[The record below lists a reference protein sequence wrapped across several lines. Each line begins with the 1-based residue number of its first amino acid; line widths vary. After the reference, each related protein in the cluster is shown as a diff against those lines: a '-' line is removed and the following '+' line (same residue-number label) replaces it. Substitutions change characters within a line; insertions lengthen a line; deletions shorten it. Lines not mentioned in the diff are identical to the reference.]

1 MSNINVSA
9 GGAIPE
15 MSPNDTDSTMHLRAM
30 LQVDGFDDP
39 RSILGLYYQATV
51 TEKDIIVAF
60 RKLALVLHPDKCQDA
75 GQSELHVRLFQKLE
89 TAKETLLNSDELLEL
104 APEPLAIHEG
114 PETLRI
120 RIFDA
125 REKLK
130 DARAEAVIY
139 NRLSPKLQR
148 GWIRAKLVREFKAAG
163 AHAHELR
170 KEGKQSDAHT
180 ILTAA
185 KEKLEGFNRV
195 DENGERVFD
204 DPTARDHNWNK
215 DLVKGRT
222 STATGVSFEL
232 KKRQEQL
239 FVARE
244 FDEMYKIAPRHL
256 DQTEEEMWERWLD
269 QDFEGW
275 TRKVTDG
282 NGQSWFL
289 NKADLEAEMLEIA
302 QRVADIRW
310 IESSDGW
317 ERWLYLEDDE
327 DDDEEW

>member
-1 MSNINVSA
+1 MSTINISA
-9 GGAIPE
+9 GGTLPK
-15 MSPNDTDSTMHLRAM
+15 MLPNDTNSAVHLRAK

-39 RSILGLYYQATV
+39 LSILGLYYESSV

-60 RKLALVLHPDKCQDA
+60 RKLALVLHPDKCPDA

-89 TAKETLLNSDELLEL
+89 TAKEALLNSDELLEL

-130 DARAEAVIY
+130 AARAEAVAY
-139 NRLSPKLQR
+139 NRLPPKLQR
-148 GWIRAKLVREFKAAG
+148 KYIRAKLVREFEEAG

-170 KEGKQSDAHT
+170 KEGKQSEAHE

-185 KEKLEGFNRV
+185 KEKLAGFNRV
-195 DENGERVFD
+195 DEYGERVFL
-204 DPTARDHNWNK
+204 DPSLKDHNWKKN
-215 DLVKGRT
+215 LLKGKT
-222 STATGVSFEL
+222 SPTTGVSLEL

-244 FDEMYKIAPRHL
+244 FDEMYKIAPERL

-269 QDFEGW
+269 QDLEGW
-275 TRKVTDG
+275 TRKVTDA